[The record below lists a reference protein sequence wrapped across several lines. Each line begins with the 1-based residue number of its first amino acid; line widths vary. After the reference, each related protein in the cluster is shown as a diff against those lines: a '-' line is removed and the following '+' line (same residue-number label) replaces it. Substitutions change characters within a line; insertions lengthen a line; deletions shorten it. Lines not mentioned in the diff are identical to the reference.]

1 MSDVLALRHVPFE
14 DLAYFESI
22 LADRGL
28 GVRYVDA
35 VTDDLAAIDAVRPA
49 LLVVLGGPI
58 GAYEDTAY
66 PFLGDELR
74 LIEHRLRANRPTL
87 GICLGAQ
94 LMARALGASVYP
106 GQVKEIGWAPVTLT
120 EAGRRSPLRFIG
132 ESEGG
137 GVVLHWH
144 GDTFDLPD
152 GAVHLA
158 SSALYENQAFSWGQ
172 SALALQFHA
181 EAGGRGLERWFV
193 GHAAEIGAQAG
204 LSVAALRSDTE
215 RFTPSVTAAGQAFF
229 SAWLTSV
236 GL

>member
-1 MSDVLALRHVPFE
+1 LAV
-14 DLAYFESI
+14 
-22 LADRGL
+22 
-28 GVRYVDA
+28 
-35 VTDDLAAIDAVRPA
+35 IDAVRPD
-49 LLVVLGGPI
+49 LVVVLGGPI
-58 GAYEDTAY
+58 GAYEDAAY

-94 LMARALGASVYP
+94 LIARALGARVHP
-106 GQVKEIGWAPVTLT
+106 GSVKEIGWAPLTLT
-120 EAGRRSPLRFIG
+120 EAGKRSPLRFIAQ
-132 ESEGG
+132 GG
-137 GVVLHWH
+137 GIVLHWH
-144 GDTFDLPD
+144 GDTFELPD

-193 GHAAEIGAQAG
+193 GHAAEIGAQPG
-204 LSVAALRSDTE
+204 LSVAVLRADTA
-215 RFTPSVTAAGQAFF
+215 RFTPAVTAAGQAFF
-229 SAWLTSV
+229 DAWLTSV

>member
-1 MSDVLALRHVPFE
+1 MSEVLALRHVPFE
-14 DLAYFESI
+14 DLAYFETV
-22 LADRGL
+22 LAERGL

-35 VTDDLAAIDAVRPA
+35 VTDDLAAIDAARPC
-49 LLVVLGGPI
+49 LVVVLGGPI
-58 GAYEDTAY
+58 GAYEDAAY

-74 LIEHRLRANRPTL
+74 LIEQRLGANRPIL

-94 LMARALGASVYP
+94 LMARALGARVYP
-106 GQVKEIGWAPVTLT
+106 GPVKEIGWAPLTLT
-120 EAGRRSPLRFIG
+120 DAGRRSPLRFIA
-132 ESEGG
+132 EGG
-137 GVVLHWH
+137 GIVLHWH

-158 SSALYENQAFSWGQ
+158 SSALYENQAFAWGP
-172 SALALQFHA
+172 SALAMQFHA

-193 GHAAEIGAQAG
+193 GHAAEIGAQPG
-204 LSVAALRSDTE
+204 LSVAALRADTE

-236 GL
+236 GV